1 MSKWKPA
8 FALLLVFVAGM
19 FVGVVGTRMAVRR
32 IAVQML
38 TDPVFR
44 RDRIQGQMEL
54 QLARRLHLRPEQRV
68 RVREIL
74 AEMQGQLK
82 LINEETQ
89 PRRQQVI
96 SNAAGRID
104 LVLGPEQKIEFE
116 KLKEDNRML
125 MQPGPFMQQ
134 QPQPFR
140 QQQPQQ
146 QQ

>member
-8 FALLLVFVAGM
+8 IALLLVFVAGM
-19 FVGVVGTRMAVRR
+19 VVGVVGTRMAVRR

-38 TDPVFR
+38 TDPAFA
-44 RDRIQGQMEL
+44 RDRIRGQMEL

-96 SNAAGRID
+96 SNAAVRID

-134 QPQPFR
+134 QQQPFR
-140 QQQPQQ
+140 QQQQQ
-146 QQ
+146 QP